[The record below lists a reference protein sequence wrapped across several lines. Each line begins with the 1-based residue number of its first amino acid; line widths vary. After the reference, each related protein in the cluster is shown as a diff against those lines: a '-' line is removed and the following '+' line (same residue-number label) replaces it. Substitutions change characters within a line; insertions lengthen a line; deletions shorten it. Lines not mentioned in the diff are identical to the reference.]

1 MPDKINSPDKF
12 WSKATF
18 DNPADLKTEFDELI
32 DGAGSFDGIGQLLIL
47 RVLSSDFCVCYDSV
61 QGSSSD
67 CKYCL
72 GESYT
77 WVETYHRAYFTQ
89 TFGRGI
95 TGIRQQ
101 SVLEPPGYFDRG
113 KALVYMKVSAEPS
126 PGDKIFRVRL
136 TDTGSIYYPIDR
148 VQKWKITGVED
159 KRYDRARVAYYICL
173 CEREEA

>member
-1 MPDKINSPDKF
+1 MSDRF
-12 WSKATF
+12 WQQATY
-18 DNPADLKTEFDELI
+18 DNPVDLKTEFDNMI
-32 DGAGSFDGIGQLLIL
+32 DGEGSFDGVGQIHVL
-47 RVLSSDFCVCYDSV
+47 RSLSADFCVCWDAV

-77 WVETYHRAYFTQ
+77 WTEAYHRLYFTQ

-101 SVLEPPGYFDRG
+101 HVLEAPGYMDEG
-113 KALVYMKVSAEPS
+113 KALVYMKADAAPQA
-126 PGDKIFRVRL
+126 GDSIFRLRL
-136 TDTGSIYYPIDR
+136 NTEGSIYYPIER
-148 VQKWKITGVED
+148 TEKWKITAVED
-159 KRYDRARVAYYICL
+159 KRYDRARLAYYICL